1 MQIEGPY
8 SIKAV
13 DGLKTPAYIF
23 KPGGEKKII
32 GEAMVKVDGGM
43 TFDVQLEE
51 EYKDIETASFD
62 VPMRYTYL
70 NLPDKPQIEWG
81 YNCLTQGVHH
91 GRPETIWNL
100 PLGYAVLIY
109 GQDVLKEIVVAR
121 IYNDAMQ
128 YVDNSPFVQKGTGA
142 TMEITSEW
150 ATRIKEIAEDK
161 FLDTLKR
168 TDRGLADYYTSSQ
181 WRTDIQGIV
190 DLVKQDKLNP
200 HYEPL
205 HSHDSINLLCR
216 IIGVGASIQASKEVG

>member
-1 MQIEGPY
+1 MNTQ
-8 SIKAV
+8 
-13 DGLKTPAYIF
+13 
-23 KPGGEKKII
+23 EKLARTRQMI
-32 GEAMVKVDGGM
+32 GEDRSISEIAKELDVSEYEAENMVKFIKVKG
-43 TFDVQLEE
+43 
-51 EYKDIETASFD
+51 
-62 VPMRYTYL
+62 
-70 NLPDKPQIEWG
+70 PQKSQKEIEWG

-91 GRPETIWNL
+91 GRPEKIWNL

-109 GQDVLKEIVVAR
+109 GQDALKEIVVAR

-150 ATRIKEIAEDK
+150 ANRIKEIAEDK

-216 IIGVGASIQASKEVG
+216 IIGVSASIQASKEVG

>member
-1 MQIEGPY
+1 MNTQ
-8 SIKAV
+8 
-13 DGLKTPAYIF
+13 
-23 KPGGEKKII
+23 EKLARTRQMI
-32 GEAMVKVDGGM
+32 GEDRSISEIAKELDVSEYEAENMVKFIKVKG
-43 TFDVQLEE
+43 
-51 EYKDIETASFD
+51 
-62 VPMRYTYL
+62 
-70 NLPDKPQIEWG
+70 PQKSQKEIEWG

-91 GRPETIWNL
+91 GRPEKIWNL

-109 GQDVLKEIVVAR
+109 GQDALKEIVVAR

-150 ATRIKEIAEDK
+150 ANRIKEIAEDK

-181 WRTDIQGIV
+181 WRTDIQGID

-216 IIGVGASIQASKEVG
+216 IIGVSASIQASKEVG